1 MEVLI
6 LPLRRR
12 TPCCHLICN
21 AAMPITPGAG
31 SLRPLSV
38 FFSFLIF
45 ILPAYALGWDP
56 LDVDLPEVPAP
67 DGASWYWVSKN
78 MAYNGLPMS
87 VKMFEFAGT
96 ADQVKSFYRNY
107 WRMKGHGQTSEK
119 DLGLYTILSQDLRGY
134 YTTVQYRLENGFI
147 KGKIVVTESPDR
159 RRSDKKSKLPVPP
172 GANVASKVESLDDGR
187 RTETL
192 TIESYKRVDFNRR
205 YYENQMDFQG
215 WKLVYQAGDGENSVV
230 QHYQRSSELLQITIK
245 KLTGIDR
252 NRSHVLI
259 HWIK

>member
-1 MEVLI
+1 MI
-6 LPLRRR
+6 PPQMLRIRYCR
-12 TPCCHLICN
+12 LICN
-21 AAMPITPGAG
+21 VVLLVLLKSVTVRGHCGALAFI
-31 SLRPLSV
+31 SF
-38 FFSFLIF
+38 FFSVHAFG
-45 ILPAYALGWDP
+45 LGLDP
-56 LDVDLPEVPAP
+56 LDSDLPEVPAP
-67 DGASWYWVSKN
+67 GGASWYWVSKN

-87 VKMFEFAGT
+87 IKMFEFAGT

-107 WRMKGHGQTSEK
+107 WRMEGHGQTSEK
-119 DLGLYTILSQDLRGY
+119 DFGIYTILSQDLRGY
-134 YTTVQYRLENGFI
+134 YTTVQFRLENGFI
-147 KGKIVVTESPDR
+147 KGKIVVSESPGK

-172 GANVASKVESLDDGR
+172 GAKIASKVESLDDGR

-192 TIESYKRVDFNRR
+192 TIESHKRLDFNRS

-215 WKLVYQAGDGENSVV
+215 WKLVYQTGDSENSLV

-252 NRSHVLI
+252 NRSHILI